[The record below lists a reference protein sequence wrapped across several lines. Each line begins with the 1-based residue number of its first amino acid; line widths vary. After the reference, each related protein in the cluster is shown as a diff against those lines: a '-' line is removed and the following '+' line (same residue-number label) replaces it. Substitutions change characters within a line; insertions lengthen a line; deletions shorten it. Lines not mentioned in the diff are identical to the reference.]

1 MQLDELP
8 NVYVEFG
15 AVINELGRQPFTAR
29 KFFIE
34 YQDRILFG
42 KDIYNKEEYYIYF
55 QVLETSDEYIQYF
68 RKRHGLWRLYGLN
81 LPDSVLKKVY
91 YENALK
97 IFPSID
103 SNLFK

>member
-34 YQDRILFG
+34 YQDKFCLEKTSI
-42 KDIYNKEEYYIYF
+42 IKEKNTTFI
-55 QVLETSDEYIQYF
+55 F
-68 RKRHGLWRLYGLN
+68 RCWKLQMM
-81 LPDSVLKKVY
+81 
-91 YENALK
+91 
-97 IFPSID
+97 
-103 SNLFK
+103 